1 MRFVGSIIN
10 LWRKLMEKIELIRD
24 KNGYINIKFSN
35 ETSKLDEY
43 EFVALIQDSIELLKS
58 QLLSI
63 EVES

>member
-1 MRFVGSIIN
+1 MRLVSSIIN

-35 ETSKLDEY
+35 EASKLDEY
-43 EFVALIQDSIELLKS
+43 EFAALIQDSIELLKS

>member
-1 MRFVGSIIN
+1 
-10 LWRKLMEKIELIRD
+10 MEKIELIRD

-35 ETSKLDEY
+35 EANKLDEY
-43 EFVALIQDSIELLKS
+43 EFAALIQDSIELLKS

>member
-1 MRFVGSIIN
+1 
-10 LWRKLMEKIELIRD
+10 MEKIELIRD
-24 KNGYINIKFSN
+24 KNGYFNIKFSN

-43 EFVALIQDSIELLKS
+43 EFAALIQDSIELLKS

>member
-1 MRFVGSIIN
+1 LRFVGSIIN

-24 KNGYINIKFSN
+24 KNGYINIKFNN
-35 ETSKLDEY
+35 EASKLDEY
-43 EFVALIQDSIELLKS
+43 EFAALIQDSIELLKS

>member
-1 MRFVGSIIN
+1 MRLVGSIIN

-43 EFVALIQDSIELLKS
+43 EFAALIQDSIELLKS

>member
-1 MRFVGSIIN
+1 MRLVGSIIN

-35 ETSKLDEY
+35 EANKLDEY
-43 EFVALIQDSIELLKS
+43 EFAALIQDSIELLKS

>member
-1 MRFVGSIIN
+1 
-10 LWRKLMEKIELIRD
+10 MEKIELIRD

>member
-1 MRFVGSIIN
+1 
-10 LWRKLMEKIELIRD
+10 MEKIELIRD

-35 ETSKLDEY
+35 EASKLDEY
-43 EFVALIQDSIELLKS
+43 EFAALIQDSIELLKS

>member
-10 LWRKLMEKIELIRD
+10 FWRKLMEKIELIRD

-35 ETSKLDEY
+35 EASKLNEY

>member
-24 KNGYINIKFSN
+24 KNGYINIKFNN
-35 ETSKLDEY
+35 EASKLDEY
-43 EFVALIQDSIELLKS
+43 EFAALIQDSIELLKS